1 MTTVRDVR
9 PSEFDRVLAI
19 INSAAVVYRGRIPD
33 DCWHEPYMPEQQLR
47 REIAAGVRFSGIEIN
62 SELAAVMGIQ
72 DVGPVHLIR
81 HAYVDPRHQ
90 GEGLGGALIERIC
103 EELTGQVLV
112 GTWRAAEWAIR
123 FYEKHGFALVSP
135 AATARLLQT
144 HWNIPETQAAVS
156 VVLAR
161 PEIVGHDAA

>member
-1 MTTVRDVR
+1 MSNIR
-9 PSEFDRVLAI
+9 PVGSDELDRVLAI

-33 DCWHEPYMPEQQLR
+33 DCWHDPYMPEEQLR
-47 REIAAGVRFSGIEIN
+47 REIDSGVRFFGID
-62 SELAAVMGIQ
+62 SDAELAAVMGIQ

-90 GEGLGGALIERIC
+90 GEGLGSALIEYIC
-103 EELTGQVLV
+103 DELAGQVLV

-123 FYEKHGFALVSP
+123 FYEKHGFVLVHEE
-135 AATARLLQT
+135 ATARLLHD
-144 HWNIPETQAAVS
+144 HWTIPERQADAS

-161 PEIVGHDAA
+161 LPIAGAT